1 MARRSPMNERYGK
14 NAKIGS
20 TRRSASS
27 AKPKREIGSATSG
40 TSKPAPAA
48 KKERP
53 SFRDAVPTS
62 PEIKRWRLI
71 WWVLFGIMLA
81 NAFATNFIPALR
93 ESPMA
98 QQVGFAIL
106 LASFAGS
113 IYIELV
119 VIRRLRKEL
128 IEQQRSGGKAKQGGK
143 SAS

>member
-1 MARRSPMNERYGK
+1 MNERYGK

-27 AKPKREIGSATSG
+27 AKPKREIGSAPSG
-40 TSKPAPAA
+40 KPKPAPAA
-48 KKERP
+48 KKARP

-62 PEIKRWRLI
+62 PEIKRWRII

-81 NAFATNFIPALR
+81 NALLTNLVPALR
-93 ESPMA
+93 ESATA

-106 LASFAGS
+106 MASFAGN

-119 VIRRLRKEL
+119 VIRRLRKQL
-128 IEQQRSGGKAKQGGK
+128 IEQQRSGGKAKHGGK
-143 SAS
+143 DGS